1 LQPRFLAVQFVLF
14 LAILYLS
21 GMSAQLFA
29 WLTAISFACSNVTVG
44 HGIRYST
51 PLTAT
56 YVSLIVHTTVLWSAL
71 LLSGIPA
78 INWVGVGVIFITG
91 MVQPFMRFFQYKGME
106 KIGTSRAITLRNS
119 YPVLSVMIGIV
130 FLGEKLTL
138 PGGIGVILIVSGIV
152 LSSWKLDEQFKN
164 FRWLH
169 AIYPLITA
177 CLTAIVHPLRRYAL
191 MQANEPLF
199 FAALVGP
206 FSLLAFALFYWTP
219 MNKDKL
225 VWDRRALWPFV
236 FSGVGET
243 LAVLFMLQ
251 AFAIGS
257 VVTVSPITA
266 TSPIWTAILAAIFL
280 GRVERFTPA
289 SVVGTMAVVAGVIFT
304 IFAE

>member
-1 LQPRFLAVQFVLF
+1 
-14 LAILYLS
+14 
-21 GMSAQLFA
+21 MSAQFFA
-29 WLTAISFACSNVTVG
+29 WLTAFSFACANETVG
-44 HGIRYST
+44 HGMRYST

-56 YVSLIVHTTVLWSAL
+56 FVSLIVHTIVLWTAVFL
-71 LLSGIPA
+71 IDGIPA
-78 INWVGVGVIFITG
+78 VSYLAVGAIFLTG

-130 FLGEKLTL
+130 FLGEQMTL
-138 PGGIGVILIVSGIV
+138 LGAVGTALIVSGIV

-177 CLTAIVHPLRRYAL
+177 CLTSVVHPLRRYA
-191 MQANEPLF
+191 MIQSNEPLF

-206 FSLLAFALFYWTP
+206 FSLLAFALFYSTP

-225 VWDRRALWPFV
+225 VWDRRALWPFL
-236 FSGVGET
+236 FSGLGET
-243 LAVLFMLQ
+243 MAVLFMLQ
-251 AFAIGS
+251 AFAVGS

-266 TSPIWTAILAAIFL
+266 TSPIWTALLGAIFL
-280 GRVERFTPA
+280 RQFEKFTAA
-289 SVVGTMAVVAGVIFT
+289 SVLGTVCVVAGVIA
-304 IFAE
+304 IMSVK

>member
-1 LQPRFLAVQFVLF
+1 
-14 LAILYLS
+14 
-21 GMSAQLFA
+21 MSAQFFA
-29 WLTAISFACSNVTVG
+29 WLTAFSFACANVTVG
-44 HGIRYST
+44 HGMRYST

-56 YVSLIVHTTVLWSAL
+56 FVSLIVHTIVLWTAVFL
-71 LLSGIPA
+71 IDGIPA
-78 INWVGVGVIFITG
+78 VSYLAVGAIFLTG

-130 FLGEKLTL
+130 FLGEQMTL
-138 PGGIGVILIVSGIV
+138 LGAVGTALIVSGIV

-177 CLTAIVHPLRRYAL
+177 CLTSVVHPLRRYA
-191 MQANEPLF
+191 MIQSNEPLF

-206 FSLLAFALFYWTP
+206 FSLLAFALFYSTP

-225 VWDRRALWPFV
+225 VWDRRALWPFL
-236 FSGVGET
+236 FSGLGET
-243 LAVLFMLQ
+243 MAVLFMLQ
-251 AFAIGS
+251 AFAVGS

-266 TSPIWTAILAAIFL
+266 TSPIWTALLGAIFL
-280 GRVERFTPA
+280 RQFEKFTAA
-289 SVVGTMAVVAGVIFT
+289 SVLGTVCVVAGVIA
-304 IFAE
+304 IMSVK